1 LIVRPET
8 VLRWHRKGW
17 RLYWT
22 SRSRG
27 RIARPRLPAEVKDL
41 IAQISRDNRLWGTE
55 RIRGELLKLGIVVS
69 NRSIR
74 RYRWRKPR
82 PEGSQAWRTF
92 LRNHLN
98 GIWAADLFVGV
109 TLITMDTRS
118 AGGLETESAPDPGE
132 RQTRLSGA
140 WTALIVGIVAL
151 VVILVFVLQN
161 LQNVRVKFLIF
172 DGELPLAIAL
182 LSAMILGA
190 IIVLAF
196 GGGRILQLRM
206 VARRARLRRVKA
218 SPPVA

>member
-1 LIVRPET
+1 MYVNPVVRHLGT
-8 VLRWHRKGW
+8 VAK
-17 RLYWT
+17 
-22 SRSRG
+22 G
-27 RIARPRLPAEVKDL
+27 RIAP
-41 IAQISRDNRLWGTE
+41 
-55 RIRGELLKLGIVVS
+55 
-69 NRSIR
+69 
-74 RYRWRKPR
+74 
-82 PEGSQAWRTF
+82 
-92 LRNHLN
+92 H
-98 GIWAADLFVGV
+98 GV
-109 TLITMDTRS
+109 TIITMDAGS
-118 AGGLETESAPDPGE
+118 SGGLETESAPDPGK

-140 WTALIVGIVAL
+140 WTALSVGIAAL

-161 LQNVRVKFLIF
+161 LQNVRVNFLIF

>member
-1 LIVRPET
+1 MRSSVTARRHRSYRLFRGEAPRFGILGDGKLFDETPIHQIGCVFSLFGWAAQSLQDSRGDPRRHRPTARVASVVHCSSPLNGRHLST
-8 VLRWHRKGW
+8 VTK
-17 RLYWT
+17 
-22 SRSRG
+22 G
-27 RIARPRLPAEVKDL
+27 RIAL
-41 IAQISRDNRLWGTE
+41 
-55 RIRGELLKLGIVVS
+55 
-69 NRSIR
+69 
-74 RYRWRKPR
+74 
-82 PEGSQAWRTF
+82 
-92 LRNHLN
+92 H
-98 GIWAADLFVGV
+98 GV
-109 TLITMDTRS
+109 TIIAMDTRS
-118 AGGLETESAPDPGE
+118 SGGLETESAPDPGE

-140 WTALIVGIVAL
+140 WTALIVGIAAL

-161 LQNVRVKFLIF
+161 LQSVRVNFLIF